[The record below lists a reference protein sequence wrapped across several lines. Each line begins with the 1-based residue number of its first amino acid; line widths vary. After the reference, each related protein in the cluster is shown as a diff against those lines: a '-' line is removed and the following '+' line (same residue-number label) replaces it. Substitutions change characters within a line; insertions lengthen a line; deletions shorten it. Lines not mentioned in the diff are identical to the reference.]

1 MYGLAMP
8 CILLH
13 PLYIMERLKWQQKC
27 ANAADRGD
35 RVQSVRNRV
44 YSIIYS
50 SFISVQFVG
59 VHLLLLR
66 VNHACKAC
74 TASIAVAVGSN
85 LDKPLEAVVV
95 ELSHL
100 PVVHCSSLT
109 GLLESWSVAC
119 SSIVGLGVALS
130 LVHRWSIAGLS
141 AGPSRVCLFV
151 WLFLCP
157 SCIVRPSAR
166 LVARASCLAAHWSIA
181 GPSLVHRWSICSSLV
196 HRASLWLLLCPS
208 CIADASLM
216 RR

>member
-66 VNHACKAC
+66 VNRACKAC

-95 ELSHL
+95 EQSRL

-130 LVHRWSIAGLS
+130 LVHRWSIAG
-141 AGPSRVCLFV
+141 ASRVPL
-151 WLFLCP
+151 LLCR

-166 LVARASCLAAHWSIA
+166 LVAPA
-181 GPSLVHRWSICSSLV
+181 SLVHRWSFS
-196 HRASLWLLLCPS
+196 
-208 CIADASLM
+208 
-216 RR
+216 

>member
-1 MYGLAMP
+1 MSASEGHRARIRVYRPVLIANSMEIGVGDCTAFVGVAMH
-8 CILLH
+8 CTLVYRLCVI
-13 PLYIMERLKWQQKC
+13 ERLKWEESH

-35 RVQSVRNRV
+35 QFQSVRNRV

-59 VHLLLLR
+59 VQVFLLR
-66 VNHACKAC
+66 VNRACKAC

-130 LVHRWSIAGLS
+130 LVHRWSIAG
-141 AGPSRVCLFV
+141 PSRVCLFV

-166 LVARASCLAAHWSIA
+166 LVAPA
-181 GPSLVHRWSICSSLV
+181 SLVHR
-196 HRASLWLLLCPS
+196 
-208 CIADASLM
+208 
-216 RR
+216 